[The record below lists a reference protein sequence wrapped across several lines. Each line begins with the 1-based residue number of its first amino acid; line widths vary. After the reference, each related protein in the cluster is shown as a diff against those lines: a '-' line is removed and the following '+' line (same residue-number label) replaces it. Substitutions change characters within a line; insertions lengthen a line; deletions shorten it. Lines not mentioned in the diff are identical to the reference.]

1 MGSPPGC
8 SFSAVHLFTAAL
20 LGAQR
25 HFSALMK
32 GLGLR
37 HRWRIYDNAGNS
49 ISLQDFDAKLAEAKA
64 LKEPLTLKRLGIQTV
79 SIEG

>member
-1 MGSPPGC
+1 
-8 SFSAVHLFTAAL
+8 
-20 LGAQR
+20 
-25 HFSALMK
+25 MK

-37 HRWRIYDNAGNS
+37 HRWRIYDTAGNS